1 MGNNRFAERL
11 TPENAALAMIDHQTG
26 LLVNVRDIDPSTL
39 EANIK
44 GLSNL
49 AKVLELPTVIT
60 ASVPEGPNGPV

>member
-1 MGNNRFAERL
+1 
-11 TPENAALAMIDHQTG
+11 MIDHQTG